1 MTSRTGQQIITIH
14 VLFNIARRKNNKTM
28 KFGQI
33 EEYNTRNIF
42 LEKSY
47 TKCDGEATPG
57 PFYEK
62 SKNSTLSISLDQ
74 QSEM

>member
-33 EEYNTRNIF
+33 EEYNTKNIF

-47 TKCDGEATPG
+47 TKCDAEATSR

-62 SKNSTLSISLDQ
+62 SKNQ
-74 QSEM
+74 H